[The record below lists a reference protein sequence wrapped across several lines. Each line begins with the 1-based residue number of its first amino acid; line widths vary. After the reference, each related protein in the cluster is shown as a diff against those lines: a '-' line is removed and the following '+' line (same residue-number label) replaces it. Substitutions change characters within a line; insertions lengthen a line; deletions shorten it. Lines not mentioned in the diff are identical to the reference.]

1 MPQTIV
7 IRLLPE
13 EPTSA
18 LTFHEYLD
26 GLEILVRDVSFNE
39 PGGKPIG
46 SASFDPFRAQ
56 SRIIQDYDLGKPD
69 AGIAPVFVTVAA
81 ATALVVFD
89 PNVNWG
95 EYDQRDL
102 LIDIKRGNKVIIESL
117 LRYNVTAK
125 AINGPLPTPKEYGA
139 LKPVGLYLKLPSPDK
154 TLNLDKP
161 KLDLPADGSPP
172 KFTQLLDA
180 VIAVLNADPGNLKPL
195 ATLTL
200 AQARHVARELIFRK
214 YRKQLPSPPRPDGEL
229 YTKWSEPDIHRDADR
244 KRFEGEL
251 EGFYAT
257 HEGEADRLAKYVLA
271 VSTALANEVT
281 SKDANR
287 ANFGFPVRPDL
298 DVPIITVKNA
308 EVTLTGVSSRLV
320 TPAEYFYALTA
331 NLPVDLTADERYAHV
346 GRMSETELVKALKK
360 SADAGVISDVP
371 STYYAPKLPVTREQ
385 AARRLGALGSVT
397 DAATLV
403 AVTVNQPPEGLLK
416 AWLAVLGDIGPFW
429 KGLPGN
435 ASLWSEH
442 FFLVLCAITKQDDP
456 VALINALKPQDPNEP
471 YKVGVAELAKIT
483 EALKPKDP
491 KEPSKAENVAELAK
505 ITERQWRHLLEKQPG
520 LVPKF
525 IQALHPNSVAEQIEA
540 FIQHL
545 KKFLEMPL
553 GIFDE
558 PVPEE
563 DEAPPQL
570 ALHGGDPVSL
580 FLTAHPEFAFD
591 KAWDAKAL
599 KDALAKSFPGDPH
612 TQQWLKERLASAK
625 ELYDITVDMGL
636 SDAFRLSL
644 VEALRARG
652 FTTVAAI
659 KETPLAEFLR
669 GLLGTVA
676 YGYAHTLKEKVG
688 GEEPKDAPDVFKA
701 VNPDGTLANCV
712 PPEHL
717 SPLGPPK
724 YLHDMLRVEQASTC
738 AAPYPDLD
746 GQTLGD
752 AMADRRGP
760 LDQLLVTR
768 ENLAVVIPR
777 IDLVNES
784 LEALVAGDGHGAVY
798 DTAAEELAGHKLM
811 PGSGKVKV
819 PGQHY
824 HAPEVLFAVVPEHSS
839 PATPIKQPKAYTVL
853 RDAFS
858 APLLPYAQALDVSR
872 SYLLHLHTDRFRVAR
887 GFRRAITEFVLA
899 PAKAPKEF
907 REHQWRYPVK
917 EELAAEYLGL
927 SGEELDKLF
936 KKPIADDFLLELY
949 GFTPAHANTWIGI
962 VTKVSEFLRRT
973 GLSYCEF
980 LDLWRSNFVPFTSKG
995 GEGVP
1000 RQFADC
1006 PECYLDQIG
1015 IEFNKDPKLAL
1026 MRLIVFIRLWRKL
1039 QAVAGAKYT
1048 FTELRDICV
1057 VLRLFD
1063 DKHAINPDFIR
1074 QLAAFQLLR
1083 GDFGLELVDRT
1094 DTQPGQDADRTHL
1107 LALWVGPK
1115 AKKWSW
1121 AVDHLLDRIRRGSE
1135 AAQPGRCRPPEFLKH
1150 LAESLDPLSL
1160 LAGFDP
1166 GDDAKTWHALP
1177 THSLRFA
1184 EILVK
1189 IHASQFGVGE
1199 LLYLFTA
1206 DEHLRGDDPFA
1217 LQTSQEAH
1225 DRPLDLADDAEA
1237 HELWSLRKKLL
1248 AADVSDEDEGAW
1260 TYARIKTA
1268 LAEDFGYAP
1277 PPWTDPLKALAEH
1290 FFPAVLAEHG
1300 PAVEAIKQQYRVK
1313 LANTMAAMWNTPP
1326 EGPFRYDS
1334 DAKELYVQ
1342 IPLTDEAVVAKLAR
1356 VRQLTELERQAVL
1369 DAYFAPRVDLAR
1381 FAFLFPS
1388 VEEAEARLIAEAN
1401 EGERW
1406 RYFRRSFARFHR
1418 RCEVVAA
1425 HLAAHVGSVT
1435 GAAPDPRLAWRL
1447 LQHLLADENFAI
1459 SPWESDDGKR
1469 PQVTWGPTPTGGA
1482 FAAIVGLVGTG
1493 LLGEITAVDTDD
1505 VAWNEL
1511 RGPMTAFGQVENA
1524 WNTPVPT
1531 IIPSMGL
1538 TLAPEQLRLAC
1549 VRNGFA
1555 LANADGAPLGGA
1567 QGFCVRWR
1575 GVLLIEQP
1583 GVYGFLAGA
1592 PTPDGAEP
1600 DAKAAQHQRWR
1611 VTLRSGHKTWV
1622 LLSHRWEGEVAP
1634 SACSTPITLK
1644 RGAYDIVIELVHCAP
1659 TFDDTPL
1666 CPRTTGFQIKYTGAD
1681 TDGRPLALPFDRLFL
1696 DRKDATLDNNVGKA
1710 VDGQPREFLRLLYTS
1725 SLRDIRRTYQ
1735 RAFKSL
1741 LLASRHGLSA
1751 APQADSGESEI
1762 GYLLTQADRF
1772 SGLALY
1778 PWQGGYKAH
1787 LAEFDLNFL
1796 PLRDNYL
1803 EPLPKQDDRIK
1814 PSLKRQQA
1822 LFDWWE
1828 RLHDYTELRA
1838 KARPS
1843 PEQPVWL
1850 AFHEAAEAHP
1860 DDPAH
1865 LLRHMGVDLS
1875 HAKLVLR
1882 FYQKHVVPS
1891 ADLEDEI
1898 WAVRAWRADMALRA
1912 IKTGFLCK
1920 DIREARP
1927 DLWASD
1933 DPGVVENDETESG
1946 NANLTRFVRDGSF
1959 ENKEPHRYEAVKQLN
1974 DGLRERARQALLTY
1988 LCSLD
1993 HLVLPWGGH
2002 AKTPKDVSDFL
2013 LMDVESGLCQ
2023 QASRIQ
2029 EAISSIQLFVQRSR
2043 LGLEPKWPPGEDF
2056 AALWDR
2062 HFETF
2067 RVWQACERKTLYREN
2082 YEVAASHEKARKSE
2096 GYRLFEA
2103 ELRRSTLSI
2112 AEKGGMAYWVDA
2124 QPPAHPGV
2132 VPMQAREP
2140 THLTLLKQPREGLNL
2155 MGRPERDARPTLL
2168 SAVPI
2173 QGKPVLPGA
2182 GQLPFWFEAAI
2193 RMGIKFWR
2201 IAAAGVPPASITFE
2215 LDEGGAG
2222 CCTDC
2227 GTEHEPFIDEYY
2239 FWIAD
2244 AKYFKA
2250 VEQDARWSWHSQDA
2264 LPKLLH
2270 WGKDRMVHLMWTRI
2284 HNGGLQQPRRS
2295 HEGVRIL
2302 KNAAVD
2308 LKFLGRKGDSLHF
2321 EVIGGVAPPGFPVK
2335 PEPGFRYDLASDE
2348 ALVLPT
2354 VNGFKDPE
2362 PFFGLPAYPYFLYFQ
2377 PGAPLMPPIFSVA
2390 VDVAERL
2397 RTHCRYEEALNWFEL
2412 SFHPLKGDNAW
2423 CSKGGG
2429 INAPGAPAVDPAT
2442 GVRQPEEGPPEDGPC
2457 CKHSGVTQKAACT
2470 RAITL
2475 LYLETLL
2482 DWGDALMRG
2491 NSPETFQKARLIY
2504 DTAARILGATP
2515 LTIIDDDTEPPQ
2527 KIADF
2532 KPHPAP
2538 LNPRLMSLYERNTDR
2553 LALIHNCLNA
2563 RRLRH
2568 GRPDKD
2574 MPYFGNDPVRDG
2586 WQSTA
2591 QVCLDDGDWCYPFS
2605 PYRFLFLSQKAQEL
2619 AGEVRALGA
2628 ALLSAYEKGDAEYL
2642 ASLRATHEKQI
2653 LVLALEIRKNAW
2665 RESDWQVQALQ
2676 KAKQIAQ
2683 IRRDYYANLILQ
2695 GLISGEL
2702 QYEALTIAAMA
2713 LRASANVSEGIS
2725 QVTQLIP
2732 DWYVGFPVSLSHLP
2746 LGTKLAGTFMA
2757 VARILNT
2764 LADISNTEA
2773 SLKLTEAGWVRR
2785 EDEWRHQV
2793 EVLTVEIEQIERQIL
2808 AAERRR
2814 DITLRELN
2822 NHQRQIEHA
2831 SEILDFLRDKFTN
2844 HELYLWMQR
2853 ETAALHYRMY
2863 ELALHAARQAQRAY
2877 NYERGHTSRVFVP
2890 GDAWDNLREGLLA
2903 GERLILAL
2911 RRMEK
2916 SYLDENLREYE
2927 LTKHFSLRLLF
2938 PLQLLQLK
2946 TLGYCEIELPEWLF
2960 DLDYP
2965 GHFMRRIRNV
2975 TLSLPAVVGP
2985 YTGIHCR
2992 LTLLSSATRIDPRL
3006 SPREDCCEPDHPRD
3020 GKPKKACS
3028 CETVVEAV
3036 GQAGRPPSNGY
3047 LAHPDDPRIVRH
3059 HAATEAIA
3067 TSTGTNDAGMFELNF
3082 RDERY
3087 LPFEFAGAVSRWRIE
3102 LPPQNNF
3109 FDLDSLSD
3117 VILHLNYMAREGG
3130 SVLAAAASEHAQ
3142 RHVPDD
3148 GHRLFDVRHEF
3159 PTAWQR
3165 FQGRR
3170 PGKPS
3175 SDLVLEIGREMFLFL
3190 PGQRELS
3197 IHGFTLLLD
3206 ADGAEPSTHHRV
3218 EFIVGG
3224 AEHREQAPC
3233 CSSASQIECVGSAEW
3248 PGMYHGVHALAAP
3261 HRVKSDRHVFGTL
3274 RIPAGLGELRRVFLI
3289 VDYEVKETLRG
3300 GGEPR

>member
-7 IRLLPE
+7 IRLHPE
-13 EPTSA
+13 EPTSPQKFA
-18 LTFHEYLD
+18 AYLAAPD
-26 GLEILVRDVSFNE
+26 ANLPGLEIIARDITFE
-39 PGGKPIG
+39 KPGGEEIG
-46 SASFDPFRAQ
+46 SASYNPMRGQ
-56 SRIIQDYDLGKPD
+56 SRIIQDYDPGKPNL
-69 AGIAPVFVTVAA
+69 GPAPDGVTKAV
-81 ATALVVFD
+81 ATALIVLS
-89 PNVNWG
+89 PNVTWA

-102 LIDIKRGNKVIIESL
+102 LIEVKRGSKSIIKGL
-117 LRYNVTAK
+117 LRFNVTAK
-125 AINGPLPTPKEYGA
+125 TINGPLPVPPDYDTLE
-139 LKPVGLYLKLPSPDK
+139 PVGLYIKLPSPEKAID
-154 TLNLDKP
+154 LDKSN
-161 KLDLPADGSPP
+161 LDLPADGSPP
-172 KFTQLLDA
+172 NFKQLLKA
-180 VIAVLNADPGNLKPL
+180 VEEVLQADPGDLKPL
-195 ATLTL
+195 TTLTP
-200 AQARHVARELIFRK
+200 AQAWHIARELIYRK
-214 YRKQLPSPPRPDGEL
+214 FRKQLPDPPRPLGDL
-229 YTKWSEPDIHRDADR
+229 YTKPNKPDLHLEADR
-244 KRFEGEL
+244 KRFEGEIQ
-251 EGFYAT
+251 GFYAT
-257 HEGEADRLAKYVLA
+257 LDGDAERLAKYVLA
-271 VSTALANEVT
+271 VSTALANEAT
-281 SKDANR
+281 SKDAIR
-287 ANFGFPVRPDL
+287 ANFHFPVRPLL

-308 EVTLTGVSSRLV
+308 EVTLTGVSPRFV

-331 NLPVDLTADERYAHV
+331 NLPVELAADERYAYAS
-346 GRMSETELVKALKK
+346 RMPEAEIVKALKK
-360 SADAGVISDVP
+360 SADAGVISGVVA
-371 STYYAPKLPVTREQ
+371 TYYAPNVTVTREQ
-385 AARRLGALGSVT
+385 AARRLVALGAVT

-403 AVTVNQPPEGLLK
+403 AVSVNQPPEGLLST
-416 AWLAVLGDIGPFW
+416 WLAIVGDIEPFW
-429 KGLPGN
+429 KNLPGN
-435 ASLWSEH
+435 AALWKEH

-456 VALINALKPQDPNEP
+456 FALINALKQLDPLQPPDPNE
-471 YKVGVAELAKIT
+471 LT
-483 EALKPKDP
+483 
-491 KEPSKAENVAELAK
+491 KAENVAELATL
-505 ITERQWRHLLEKQPG
+505 TERQWRHLLQKQPG
-520 LVPKF
+520 ALPKF
-525 IQALHPNSVAEQIEA
+525 IQALHPNSLTEQIKA

-545 KKFLEMPL
+545 KKFFGMLL
-553 GIFDE
+553 GIFEE
-558 PVPEE
+558 PVPEA

-570 ALHGGDPVSL
+570 ALHDGDPVSV
-580 FLTAHPEFAFD
+580 FLAAHPEFAFD
-591 KAWDAKAL
+591 KAWFAWDLSKAL
-599 KDALAKSFPGDPH
+599 QGTFPGDEH
-612 TQQWLKERLASAK
+612 TQKWLAGRLTSVQ
-625 ELYDITVDMGL
+625 ELYGVTDGMGL
-636 SDAFRLSL
+636 SDALRLSIA
-644 VEALRARG
+644 EALYARG
-652 FTTVAAI
+652 FATVASV
-659 KETPLAEFLR
+659 KETPLSDFVRA
-669 GLLGTVA
+669 LLGTVA
-676 YGYAHTLKEKVG
+676 YGYAHALKEKLG
-688 GEEPKDAPDVFKA
+688 GAEPKGKQDVFKA

-717 SPLGPPK
+717 SPLGPST
-724 YLHDMLRVEQASTC
+724 YLRDLLLLQQQSTC
-738 AAPYPDLD
+738 AKPYWHLGP
-746 GQTLGD
+746 TLKV
-752 AMADRRGP
+752 AMAERRGP
-760 LDQLLVTR
+760 LGELLVTR

-784 LEALVAGDGHGAVY
+784 LEALVAGKGHGAVF
-798 DTAAEELAGHKLM
+798 DTAAKELAEHKLL
-811 PGSGKVKV
+811 PGPGKAKV

-824 HAPEVLFAVVPEHSS
+824 HAPDVLFAVVPEHSS
-839 PATPIKQPKAYTVL
+839 PATPIKQPNAYAVL
-853 RDAFS
+853 RGDFS
-858 APLLPYAQALDVSR
+858 APSLPYAQALDISR

-936 KKPIADDFLLELY
+936 KKPITDDFLLELY

-962 VTKVSEFLRRT
+962 VTKLPEFLRRT

-980 LDLWRSNFVPFTSKG
+980 LELWRSKFVPFASKG
-995 GEGVP
+995 GEGIP

-1006 PECYLDQIG
+1006 PECYLDQVG
-1015 IEFNKDPKLAL
+1015 IEFDKKGDTKSAL
-1026 MRLIVFIRLWRKL
+1026 MRLIVFIRLWRKM
-1039 QAVAGAKYT
+1039 QALAGARYSL
-1048 FTELRDICV
+1048 TELRDICV

-1083 GDFGLELVDRT
+1083 DEFGLELVDRT
-1094 DTQPGQDADRTHL
+1094 DKEPGQDADRTHL
-1107 LALWVGPK
+1107 LTLWVGPK
-1115 AKKWSW
+1115 TKKWSW
-1121 AVDHLLDRIRRGSE
+1121 AVDHLLDRIRRSSE

-1150 LAESLDPLSL
+1150 LKESLDPLSI

-1166 GDDAKTWHALP
+1166 GDGAKTWHALP
-1177 THSLRFA
+1177 THTLRFA
-1184 EILVK
+1184 EILAK

-1199 LLYLFTA
+1199 LLYLLTA

-1225 DRPLDLADDAEA
+1225 DLPLDLADGAEA

-1248 AADVSDEDEGAW
+1248 DADVTDEDEGAW
-1260 TYARIKTA
+1260 TYRRIETV
-1268 LAEDFGYAP
+1268 LAEDFGYTPA
-1277 PPWTDPLKALAEH
+1277 DPLRALAEH

-1300 PAVEAIKQQYRVK
+1300 PAVEAINQQYRVK
-1313 LANTMAAMWNTPP
+1313 LADTKPVMWNTPP
-1326 EGPFRYDS
+1326 EGPFRYDAG
-1334 DAKELYVQ
+1334 AKELYVQ
-1342 IPLTDEAVVAKLAR
+1342 LPLTDEAVVAKLAR

-1369 DAYFAPRVDLAR
+1369 DVYYAPRVDLAR
-1381 FAFLFPS
+1381 FAFLFPNL
-1388 VEEAEARLIAEAN
+1388 EEAEVRLIAEAN

-1425 HLAAHVGSVT
+1425 HLAAHVGRVT
-1435 GAAPDPRLAWRL
+1435 GPAPGDERLAWRL
-1447 LQHLLADENFAI
+1447 LRHLLADENLAV
-1459 SPWESDDGKR
+1459 SPWESDGGKR
-1469 PQVTWGPTPTGGA
+1469 PQVKWGPTPTGGA
-1482 FAAIVGLVGTG
+1482 FAAILGLVGTG

-1505 VAWNEL
+1505 VMWNEL

-1524 WNTPVPT
+1524 WNTPLPT

-1538 TLAPEQLRLAC
+1538 TLAPEQLRLAG

-1583 GVYGFLAGA
+1583 GVYGFFAGA

-1611 VTLRSGHKTWV
+1611 VTLRSGYKTWV

-1644 RGAYDIVIELVHCAP
+1644 RGACDIVIELVHCA
-1659 TFDDTPL
+1659 TAFDDTPL
-1666 CPRTTGFQIKYTGAD
+1666 CPQTTGFQIKYTGAD

-1696 DRKDATLDNNVGKA
+1696 DSKDATLDGNIAKPV
-1710 VDGQPREFLRLLYTS
+1710 VGQPREFLGLLYTS

-1735 RAFKSL
+1735 RAFKAL
-1741 LLASRHGLSA
+1741 LFASRLGLSA
-1751 APQADSGESEI
+1751 TPQADSGESEI
-1762 GYLLTQADRF
+1762 GYLLAQADRF

-1778 PWQGGYKAH
+1778 PSQGVYKAH
-1787 LAEFDLNFL
+1787 FAELDLNFL

-1803 EPLPKQDDRIK
+1803 EPPPSQDDRVK
-1814 PSLKRQQA
+1814 PSVKRQQA

-1838 KARPS
+1838 KAQPS

-1850 AFHEAAEAHP
+1850 AFHEASEAHP

-1882 FYQKHVVPS
+1882 FYQKHDVPS

-1898 WAVRAWRADMALRA
+1898 WAVRAWRADMVLRT

-1920 DIREARP
+1920 DIRRARP

-1933 DPGVVENDETESG
+1933 DPGVVEEDEIESG

-1974 DGLRERARQALLTY
+1974 DGLRERARQALLAY

-1993 HLVLPWGGH
+1993 HLALPWGGH
-2002 AKTPKDVSDFL
+2002 AKTPKDVGDLL

-2029 EAISSIQLFVQRSR
+2029 EAISSVQLFVQRSR
-2043 LGLEPKWPPGEDF
+2043 LGLEPKWLTGDDF
-2056 AALWDR
+2056 AELWAR
-2062 HFETF
+2062 HFSTF
-2067 RVWQACERKTLYREN
+2067 RIWQACERKTLYREN
-2082 YEVAASHEKARKSE
+2082 YEVAASHEQARKSE

-2103 ELRRSTLSI
+2103 ELRRSSLSI
-2112 AEKGGMAYWVDA
+2112 AEKGGMAYWTGA
-2124 QPPAHPGV
+2124 QPPAHAGIS
-2132 VPMQAREP
+2132 PMQAREP
-2140 THLTLLKQPREGLNL
+2140 MHLTLLNQPREGLNL
-2155 MGRPERDARPTLL
+2155 MGRPERDARPSLL
-2168 SAVPI
+2168 TAVPV
-2173 QGKPVLPGA
+2173 QGKPMLPGA
-2182 GQLPFWFEAAI
+2182 GQLPFWFETAI

-2201 IAAAGVPPASITFE
+2201 IAAAGLPPASITFD
-2215 LDEGGAG
+2215 LDEGAG

-2227 GTEHEPFIDEYY
+2227 DGGHEPFIDEYY
-2239 FWIAD
+2239 FWLAD

-2250 VEQDARWSWHSQDA
+2250 VEQDARWNWHSEDA

-2270 WGKDRMVHLMWTRI
+2270 WGKEPMVHLMWTRI
-2284 HNGGLQQPRRS
+2284 HNGGLQQFRRS
-2295 HEGVRIL
+2295 HDGVRVP

-2321 EVIGGVAPPGFPVK
+2321 EIIGGVAPPGFPIK
-2335 PEPGFRYDLASDE
+2335 PEPGFRYDLTSDE
-2348 ALVLPT
+2348 AIVLPT

-2390 VDVAERL
+2390 VDVAEHL
-2397 RTHCRYEEALNWFEL
+2397 RSHCRYEEALNWLEL

-2429 INAPGAPAVDPAT
+2429 VNAPGASIDPDPT
-2442 GVRQPEEGPPEDGPC
+2442 NEDHLEEGPC
-2457 CKHSGVTQKAACT
+2457 CQHGGVTQKTART

-2475 LYLETLL
+2475 LYLELL
-2482 DWGDALMRG
+2482 LEWGDALMRG
-2491 NSPETFQKARLIY
+2491 NSPEALQKARLIY

-2515 LTIIDDDTEPPQ
+2515 MTIIDDDTEPPQ

-2532 KPHPAP
+2532 SPHPAT
-2538 LNPRLMSLYERNTDR
+2538 LNPRLMSLYERNSDR
-2553 LALIHNCLNA
+2553 LALIRNCLNA
-2563 RRLRH
+2563 RRFHH
-2568 GRPDKD
+2568 GRHDKD
-2574 MPYFGNDPVRDG
+2574 MLYFGDDPVRDG

-2628 ALLSAYEKGDAEYL
+2628 ALLAAYEKGDAEYL
-2642 ASLRATHEKQI
+2642 ASLRATHEKQL

-2683 IRRDYYANLILQ
+2683 TRRDYYANLILQ

-2702 QYEALTIAAMA
+2702 QYQSLTNTAMT
-2713 LRASANVSEGIS
+2713 LRASANVSEGIAQS
-2725 QVTQLIP
+2725 MQLIP
-2732 DWYVGFPVSLSHLP
+2732 DLYVGFPVVLNHLP

-2764 LADISNTEA
+2764 LADISNTQA
-2773 SLKLTEAGWVRR
+2773 SLQLTEAGWVRR

-2793 EVLTVEIEQIERQIL
+2793 EVLDIEIEQIERQIL

-2814 DITLRELN
+2814 DIALRELN
-2822 NHQRQIEHA
+2822 NHQRQIEQA

-2863 ELALHAARQAQRAY
+2863 ELALHTARQAQRAY

-2946 TLGYCEIELPEWLF
+2946 TLGYCEVELPEWLF

-2985 YTGIHCR
+2985 YAGIHCR
-2992 LTLLSSATRIDPRL
+2992 LTLLSSTTRIDPRL
-3006 SPREDCCEPDHPRD
+3006 RPREDCCEPDHPRD

-3028 CETVVEAV
+3028 CETVVETV
-3036 GQAGRPPSNGY
+3036 EPVGRPPSNGY

-3067 TSTGTNDAGMFELNF
+3067 TSSGTNDAGMFELNF

-3102 LPPQNNF
+3102 LPPENNF

-3117 VILHLNYMAREGG
+3117 VILHLNYTAREGG
-3130 SVLAAAASEHAQ
+3130 SVLAKAASKHAQ

-3165 FQGRR
+3165 FQSRR
-3170 PGKPS
+3170 SGKPS
-3175 SDLVLEIGREMFLFL
+3175 SDLVLEIGREMFPFL
-3190 PGQRELS
+3190 PGQRELA
-3197 IHGFTLLLD
+3197 IRGFTLLLD

-3218 EFIVGG
+3218 EFIPGG
-3224 AEHREQAPC
+3224 EHRERASC
-3233 CSSASQIECVGSAEW
+3233 CGAASQIECVGSAEW
-3248 PGMYHGVHALAAP
+3248 PGMYHGAHTLAAP
-3261 HRVKSDRHVFGTL
+3261 HRVNSDRHVFGTL
-3274 RIPAGLGELRRVFLI
+3274 RIPVGLGELRRVFLI
-3289 VDYEVKETLRG
+3289 VDYEAKDPSRG